1 MNTRQRPAGLWV
13 PVLYFTQG
21 LPYIM
26 VVSVSVI
33 MYKQLGISNADIG
46 QYTSLLY
53 LPWVVKPLWSPFLEL
68 LGSQKKWFLGMQSS
82 IALAFLVMG
91 ALLPGDLFWISSLA
105 CFWMI
110 SFASA
115 TNDIATDGFYI
126 LALSEKQQSFF
137 VGIRSTFYRLAVI
150 TGQGLLVVLAGY
162 LEKKMLPGQAWS
174 YTMMVTGGIMLALT
188 AANAVLSP
196 NTEKPK
202 ESKEHSSRSA
212 SLKNFFAIFAEF
224 FKKPQIGVA
233 LAFVLTYRLG
243 ESQLVKMTSPFL
255 LDSAE
260 AGGLA
265 YETTEVGFIYGTL
278 GVILLVVGGLLGGM
292 VISRD
297 GLGKWML
304 PMLIS
309 LNLPNAGYAL
319 LAFMSWDNYA
329 LVSSVVMIEQFGYGF
344 SFAGF
349 LMYLIYLAKG
359 NYSTSHYALA
369 TGIMALGMMLPG
381 MLSGYIQQW
390 LGYPIFFCWVLLSG
404 LPAIFLLNRLNF
416 PSDFGKKT
424 KAVTSDAS

>member
-1 MNTRQRPAGLWV
+1 MKKSQAPAGLWV
-13 PVLYFTQG
+13 PILYFTQG

-26 VVSVSVI
+26 VISVSVI

-53 LPWVVKPLWSPFLEL
+53 LPWVIKPLWSPFLEM
-68 LGSQKKWFLGMQSS
+68 LGNQRKWFLGMQTL
-82 IALAFLVMG
+82 IAAAFFVMG
-91 ALLPGDLFWISSLA
+91 FFLPGNAFWFTSLA

-150 TGQGLLVVLAGY
+150 TGNGLLVVLAGY
-162 LEKKMLPGQAWS
+162 LEKQMAPGNAWS
-174 YTMMVTGGIMLALT
+174 YTMIATGGLMLLLT
-188 AANAVLSP
+188 AANALLSP
-196 NTEKPK
+196 RLQKAKAEKPTEGGWK
-202 ESKEHSSRSA
+202 Q
-212 SLKNFFAIFAEF
+212 FFSVFADF
-224 FKKPQIGVA
+224 FKKPQIAVA

-255 LDSAE
+255 LDTAE
-260 AGGLA
+260 AGGLN
-265 YETTEVGFIYGTL
+265 YSTTEVGFIYGTL
-278 GVILLVVGGLLGGM
+278 GVILLVVGGLLGGF

-304 PMLIS
+304 PMILS

-319 LAFMSWDNYA
+319 LAFMGWDNYA
-329 LVSSVVMIEQFGYGF
+329 LVSGVVMIEQFGYGF

-359 NYSTSHYALA
+359 PYSTSHYALA

-381 MLSGYIQQW
+381 MISGYLQEW
-390 LGYPIFFCWVLLSG
+390 LGYSLFFLWVLLSG
-404 LPAIFLLNRLNF
+404 LPALLLLPRLDF
-416 PSDFGKKT
+416 PPDFGKKS
-424 KAVTSDAS
+424 KEEAAST

>member
-1 MNTRQRPAGLWV
+1 MKKRQSPAGLWV
-13 PVLYFTQG
+13 PILYFTQG

-26 VVSVSVI
+26 VISVSVI

-53 LPWVVKPLWSPFLEL
+53 LPWVVKPLWSPFLEM
-68 LGSQKKWFLGMQSS
+68 LGNQRKWFLGMQTL
-82 IALAFLVMG
+82 IAAAFFVMG
-91 ALLPGDLFWISSLA
+91 FFLPGNSFWFTSLA

-150 TGQGLLVVLAGY
+150 TGNGLLVVLAGY
-162 LEKKMLPGQAWS
+162 LEKQMAPGNAWS
-174 YTMMVTGGIMLALT
+174 YTMIATGGLMLLLT
-188 AANAVLSP
+188 AANAFLSP
-196 NTEKPK
+196 RLQKIKAEKTTEGGWKQ
-202 ESKEHSSRSA
+202 
-212 SLKNFFAIFAEF
+212 FFSVFADF
-224 FKKPQIGVA
+224 FKKPQIAVA

-255 LDSAE
+255 LDTPE
-260 AGGLA
+260 AGGLQ
-265 YETTEVGFIYGTL
+265 YSTTEVGFIYGTL
-278 GVILLVVGGLLGGM
+278 GVILLVVGGLLGGF

-304 PMLIS
+304 PMILS

-319 LAFMSWDNYA
+319 LAYMGWDNYA
-329 LVSSVVMIEQFGYGF
+329 LVSAVVMVEQFGYGF

-359 NYSTSHYALA
+359 PYSTSHYALA

-381 MLSGYIQQW
+381 MISGYLQEW
-390 LGYPIFFCWVLLSG
+390 LGYSLFFLWVLLSG
-404 LPAIFLLNRLNF
+404 LPALLLLPRLDF
-416 PSDFGKKT
+416 PSDFGKKSKEET
-424 KAVTSDAS
+424 VSE

>member
-1 MNTRQRPAGLWV
+1 MKKSQTPAGLWV
-13 PVLYFTQG
+13 PLLYFTQG

-26 VVSVSVI
+26 VISVSVI

-53 LPWVVKPLWSPFLEL
+53 LPWVVKPLWSPFLEM
-68 LGSQKKWFLGMQSS
+68 LGNQRKWFLGMQSL
-82 IALAFLVMG
+82 IAVAFFVMG
-91 ALLPGDLFWISSLA
+91 FFLPGNAFWFTSLA

-150 TGQGLLVVLAGY
+150 TGNGLLVVLAGY
-162 LEKKMLPGQAWS
+162 LEKQMAPGNAWS
-174 YTMMVTGGIMLALT
+174 YTMIATGGLMLVLT
-188 AANAVLSP
+188 AANALMSP
-196 NTEKPK
+196 RLQKMKAAKPTEAGWKQ
-202 ESKEHSSRSA
+202 
-212 SLKNFFAIFAEF
+212 FFSVFADF
-224 FKKPQIGVA
+224 FKKPQIAVA
-233 LAFVLTYRLG
+233 LVFVLTYRLG

-255 LDSAE
+255 LDATE
-260 AGGLA
+260 AGGLN
-265 YETTEVGFIYGTL
+265 YSTTEVGFIYGTL
-278 GVILLVVGGLLGGM
+278 GVILLVVGGLLGGF

-304 PMLIS
+304 PMILS

-319 LAFMSWDNYA
+319 LAFMGWDSYA
-329 LVSSVVMIEQFGYGF
+329 LVSGVVMIEQFGYGF

-359 NYSTSHYALA
+359 PYSTSHYALA

-381 MLSGYIQQW
+381 MISGYLQEW
-390 LGYPIFFCWVLLSG
+390 LGYSVFFLWVLLSG
-404 LPAIFLLNRLNF
+404 LPALLLLPHLDF
-416 PSDFGKKT
+416 PSDFGKKST
-424 KAVTSDAS
+424 EDATSE

>member
-1 MNTRQRPAGLWV
+1 MKKRQSPAGLWV
-13 PVLYFTQG
+13 PILYFTQG

-26 VVSVSVI
+26 VISVSVI
-33 MYKQLGISNADIG
+33 MYKQLGISNAEIG
-46 QYTSLLY
+46 RYTSLLY
-53 LPWVVKPLWSPFLEL
+53 LPWVIKPLWSPILEL
-68 LGSQKKWFLGMQSS
+68 LGNQRKWFLGMQ
-82 IALAFLVMG
+82 FLMAATFVLMG
-91 ALLPGDLFWISSLA
+91 FLLPGNAFLISSLA

-162 LEKKMLPGQAWS
+162 LEEQMAPQKAWS
-174 YTMMVTGGIMLALT
+174 FTMTATGLLLLALT
-188 AANAVLSP
+188 SANALLSP
-196 NTEKPK
+196 KLKTQKEEQEKAPK
-202 ESKEHSSRSA
+202 KEA
-212 SLKNFFAIFAEF
+212 NLKEFFKVFAEF

-255 LDSAE
+255 LDSNE
-260 AGGLA
+260 MGGLGYGA
-265 YETTEVGFIYGTL
+265 KEVGFIYGTL
-278 GVILLVVGGLLGGM
+278 GVILLVVGGLLGGW

-304 PMLIS
+304 PMILS

-319 LAFMSWDNYA
+319 LAFMGWDSYT
-329 LVSSVVMIEQFGYGF
+329 LVSAVVMIEQFGYGF

-359 NYSTSHYALA
+359 PYSTSHYALA
-369 TGIMALGMMLPG
+369 TGIMALGMMIPG
-381 MLSGYIQQW
+381 MISGDLQEW
-390 LGYPIFFCWVLLSG
+390 LGYTNFFLWVLVSG
-404 LPAIFLLNRLNF
+404 VPALLLLPKLDF
-416 PSDFGKKT
+416 PADFGKK
-424 KAVTSDAS
+424 SLEEGQS